1 VIAWGDFYVL
11 VSLFDLE
18 PLAKDIQEDAGFG
31 QYPDA
36 LWFHRGRHGLE
47 QTLAKV
53 RDTHPPAK
61 VVQVFPMWGW
71 TRCRITVGQDGKAS
85 VSVPGIVEPFQV
97 DDRTVFRGEDFRR
110 ELERRSGKPP
120 VLAQEIP
127 DGHTLLTLD
136 ESPEYQEQERTWSL
150 RRDIASMEMV
160 LGVIDGDPPV
170 ETLAVPR
177 IRRLMRERERRE
189 VDHVKP
195 MPTVLADMIRMARK
209 PGKASAATKRLTHA
223 DVQAEVLPSS
233 QLRLTARLSPDC
245 RAMLH
250 GKPKPAKVPRLTG
263 RVSMPPL
270 PWEERTFD
278 IAAKDESG
286 ARAIQLAQGML
297 EMCAHI
303 DLDFHRSAAAVAA
316 EIMRTGRFVVTL
328 RSLHRLRGGE
338 EPPGQK
344 ERARYLR
351 HLAIMR
357 TLSVEIDLPDGSGIL
372 SIPFASGGAKVLHP
386 ETREV
391 MASTFHAVPDSIV
404 GMMMAEGGFRWQ
416 YWLDTRAIRLEDD
429 LAYSLHHVLARQWA
443 ARMTRNAVEDEATR
457 HAWNLA
463 TVLDRTSLRDVW
475 RTRRAKQGT
484 PWLRKRVQAALD
496 ALNAIGLYGAAGSAR
511 VEWNAEDV
519 TVSRVVFG
527 EPPRHFL
534 EAHLDTNSKRIA
546 GAKKKRL
553 RLEQREGGERVGR
566 GKGEGRKGKKR
577 G

>member
-1 VIAWGDFYVL
+1 MIAWGEYSVL
-11 VSLFDLE
+11 VNLFSLE
-18 PLAKDIQEDAGFG
+18 HLAKGIQEDAGFG

-47 QTLAKV
+47 QGLTKLRNTK
-53 RDTHPPAK
+53 PPAS
-61 VVQVFPMWGW
+61 VQVFQMWGW
-71 TRCRITVGQDGKAS
+71 TRCRITAGQDGKAN
-85 VSVPGIVEPFQV
+85 VSLPGIAEPFQV

-120 VLAQEIP
+120 VLTQELP

-136 ESPEYQEQERTWSL
+136 DSPEYLEQERAWA
-150 RRDIASMEMV
+150 RRNDIAMMEMV
-160 LGVIDGDPPV
+160 LGFIDGSPPV
-170 ETLAVPR
+170 ETLEVPR
-177 IRRLMRERERRE
+177 IRRVMRERERRE

-195 MPTVLADMIRMARK
+195 MPTVLADMIRMTRK
-209 PGKASAATKRLTHA
+209 PGKNSKDTKQLTPA
-223 DVQAEVLPSS
+223 DVHGEVLPMGQV
-233 QLRLTARLSPDC
+233 QLTGRLSPDS

-250 GKPKPAKVPRLTG
+250 GKPKPARVPRLTG

-270 PWEERTFD
+270 PWEERTFN
-278 IAAKDESG
+278 IAVEDESG

-338 EPPGQK
+338 GPPGQK
-344 ERARYLR
+344 DRARYLR

-357 TLSVEIDLPDGSGIL
+357 TLCVEIDLPDGKGIL
-372 SIPFASGGAKVLHP
+372 SIPFASGGAKVLNP

-391 MASTFHAVPDSIV
+391 VASTFHAVPDSIV